1 MMESFRSLEFRLVI
15 FKFKLR
21 QEFVSDAKGSHVRKK
36 VQPGHELVRRID
48 RPKLGCKHCLS
59 SNVIEISA
67 SSESARKNLQRQKIK
82 GFSEC
87 SLRMTKKLPS
97 YDFGQPTQFLRKRRK
112 ELFDSLF

>member
-1 MMESFRSLEFRLVI
+1 MESFWSLEFRLVI

-67 SSESARKNLQRQKIK
+67 SSKSARKNLQRQKIK
-82 GFSEC
+82 SFSEC
-87 SLRMTKKLPS
+87 SLRMTEKLIPAN
-97 YDFGQPTQFLRKRRK
+97 LRNFK
-112 ELFDSLF
+112 ESVGTLW